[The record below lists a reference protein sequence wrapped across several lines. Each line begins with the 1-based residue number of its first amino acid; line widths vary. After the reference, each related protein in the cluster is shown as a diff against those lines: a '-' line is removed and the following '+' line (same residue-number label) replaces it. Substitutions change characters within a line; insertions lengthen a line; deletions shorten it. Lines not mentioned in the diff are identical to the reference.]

1 MDAEIKKIMNLVANG
16 SITKEQGDILLKA
29 LKEKNSNEYYDE
41 DEIYNQGKPKKLE
54 DTVINLGDKIGKTV
68 TMALNKTGKLLSEL
82 NIDEKIN
89 QAFDE
94 SIREIKKG
102 KKNFSIYINDKDDE
116 DYDEDE
122 EHGDIDITFNEGIT
136 EKKKYIKPDDNKPY
150 EDREI
155 CIKFI
160 NSKRVIKREYT
171 VQQFMAAPESLDKEV
186 NMALSFTIIDLIN
199 ERFTGLYKYINNDI
213 VLKVRIY

>member
-171 VQQFMAAPESLDKEV
+171 VQQFMAAPESLDKAV